1 MASIVRRRDFLAGS
15 TALAGAVFGGGF
27 TCVEVASAAPIE
39 VPVIDRLASAAP
51 IEVPLID
58 KLSIRVLVDSTHN
71 LFLRPATV
79 NGVRVQP
86 TPIAS
91 GFPNVIHTQWG
102 LSLWLESQRGREPRT
117 LMLDYGYTP
126 DVLINNMGIMGVDVK
141 KVDALIV
148 SHGHFDHYGGLTGFL
163 DKYRSVLPEDL
174 KLYAGGEDNFC
185 RRLIGGGPG
194 QLTDFG
200 TLDRRVLAAHRVS
213 VVLCERPT
221 VIAGHAFTTGQIK
234 RSGIEKILPNTM
246 VEYGIKDGLGCDAT
260 QYTHFSA
267 AELQGKV
274 VPDEHAH
281 EHATCFNVKDRGL
294 VVVTSCGHVGILNT
308 IRQAQEVSGI
318 NKLHA
323 LIGGFHLGPA
333 TPDYTDQV
341 VAELKTFAPDVVVPM
356 HCSGQTFVDSVQ
368 KIMPDKLLQA
378 SAAARLDFGA

>member
-1 MASIVRRRDFLAGS
+1 MADTLKRREFLKAS
-15 TALAGAVFGGGF
+15 AAMAAASAGGGF
-27 TCVEVASAAPIE
+27 ACVGFASAAPIE
-39 VPVIDRLASAAP
+39 VPMV
-51 IEVPLID
+51 D
-58 KLSIRVLVDSTHN
+58 KLTIKVLVDSTHN

-79 NGVRVQP
+79 NGVSVQP
-86 TPIAS
+86 TPVSA

-102 LSLWLESQRGREPRT
+102 LSLWLESQRGNESRA

-126 DVLINNMGIMGVDVK
+126 DVLINNMGIMGIDVK
-141 KVDALIV
+141 KADALIV
-148 SHGHFDHYGGLTGFL
+148 SHGHFDHYGGLMGFL
-163 DKYRSVLPEDL
+163 DKYRSALPADL

-185 RRLIGGGPG
+185 HRLIGIGTPG
-194 QLTDFG
+194 QLSDFG
-200 TLDRRVLAAHRVS
+200 TLDRRALAAHKVAT
-213 VVLCERPT
+213 VLCEHPT

-234 RSGIEKILPNTM
+234 RSGIEKVLPNTM

-260 QYTHFSA
+260 QYTHFTA

-274 VPDEHAH
+274 VPDEHTH

-294 VVVTSCGHVGILNT
+294 VVITSCGHVGILNT

-318 NKLHA
+318 KKLHA

-341 VAELKTFAPDVVVPM
+341 VTELKTFAPDVVVPM

-368 KIMPDKLLQA
+368 KIMPDRLLLA
-378 SAAARLDFGA
+378 SAAARLNFGA

>member
-1 MASIVRRRDFLAGS
+1 MTRTLGRRDILVGS
-15 TALAGAVFGGGF
+15 AALAGAAVGGGF
-27 TCVEVASAAPIE
+27 TCVEFASAAPIE
-39 VPVIDRLASAAP
+39 VPV
-51 IEVPLID
+51 VD
-58 KLSIRVLVDSTHN
+58 KLSIKVLVDSTPN
-71 LFLRPATV
+71 LFPRPGTV
-79 NGVRVQP
+79 NGVSVQP
-86 TPIAS
+86 TPYSA
-91 GFPNVIHTQWG
+91 GFPNVIHIQWG
-102 LSLWLESQRGREPRT
+102 LSLWLESQRDNESRT

-141 KVDALIV
+141 KIDALIV
-148 SHGHFDHYGGLTGFL
+148 SHGHFDHFGGLMGFL
-163 DKYRSVLPEDL
+163 EKYRGALPADV

-185 RRLIGGGPG
+185 HRLIGAPG

-200 TLDRRVLAAHRVS
+200 TLDRRALAAQKVAT
-213 VVLCERPT
+213 VLCEHPT

-234 RSGIEKILPNTM
+234 RSGIEKVLPNTM

-260 QYTHFSA
+260 EYTHFTA

-274 VPDEHAH
+274 VPDEHTH

-294 VVVTSCGHVGILNT
+294 VVITSCGHVGILNT

-318 NKLHA
+318 KKLHA

-333 TPDYTDQV
+333 TPDYTDRV

-368 KIMPDKLLQA
+368 KIMPDRLLLA
-378 SAAARLDFGA
+378 SAAARLNFGA